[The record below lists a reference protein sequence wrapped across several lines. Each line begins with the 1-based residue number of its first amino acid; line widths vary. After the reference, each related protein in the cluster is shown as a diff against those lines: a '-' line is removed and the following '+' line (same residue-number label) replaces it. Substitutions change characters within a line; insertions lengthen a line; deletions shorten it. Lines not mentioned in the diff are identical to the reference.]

1 MKKFLLIIFCLFY
14 ITINSA
20 LASYPTCAPQ
30 EELIRR
36 EKQIIKDC
44 HYGETLTKSELSEI
58 LISQKN
64 KLNSTYSEE
73 LKYPGRLKFEYYT
86 NGVIKKV
93 EFLNLMDEL
102 RIDYYDVHGHNI
114 GTVTYEDGKIIK
126 AMHYREFIASTYN
139 GSSNNSSTFINNKYN
154 QIGNNMLRYNGDKIC
169 QIGDMQVRYNG
180 DKICQIGDM
189 QVRYNGDKICQIG
202 DMQVR
207 YNGDKICQIGDMQVR
222 Y

>member
-1 MKKFLLIIFCLFY
+1 MKNFLVIFCIFS

-64 KLNSTYSEE
+64 KLNSIYSEE

-126 AMHYREFIASTYN
+126 AMHYREFLASRNN
-139 GSSNNSSTFINNKYN
+139 GSSTSNSKDVSSSKFN
-154 QIGNNMLRYNGDKIC
+154 QIGNNITRYNGDKIC
-169 QIGDMQVRYNG
+169 QIGDMQVRY
-180 DKICQIGDM
+180 
-189 QVRYNGDKICQIG
+189 
-202 DMQVR
+202 
-207 YNGDKICQIGDMQVR
+207 
-222 Y
+222 